1 MRGRVSGL
9 SLLAA
14 AVLTAA
20 VLAGGGCSSSSGG
33 GGNPTSGMDASSQE
47 AGQGVEAGDGADGGK
62 DAAPEATA
70 DAALDAATTDGSSGA
85 TDAGGPPP
93 TCGPP
98 PNRFTILSG
107 ADAGLVRDNVTELV
121 WMSDSVGGA
130 QTSQQTQP
138 LAATYCKGRGM
149 RLPTESEA
157 LALAAAYAP
166 CAFGQWGTWTS
177 TDVGTSGDAWVVDYL
192 GDASP
197 QLADNFP
204 SAVLCV
210 RDPAG

>member
-1 MRGRVSGL
+1 ML
-9 SLLAA
+9 SCLAA
-14 AVLTAA
+14 AVI
-20 VLAGGGCSSSSGG
+20 AGACSSSSSEAGG
-33 GGNPTSGMDASSQE
+33 GGVTAGGDASS
-47 AGQGVEAGDGADGGK
+47 
-62 DAAPEATA
+62 A
-70 DAALDAATTDGSSGA
+70 DATHPIEASPT
-85 TDAGGPPP
+85 TDAGQAPQDAAAGGDATGGGVQEAEAAAPP

-98 PNRFTILSG
+98 PNRFTLLTG

-121 WMSDSVGGA
+121 WMQNSVGGQ
-130 QTSQQTQP
+130 QTSQQTQT
-138 LAATYCKGRGM
+138 LAAAYCTGRGM
-149 RLPTESEA
+149 RLPTKDEA

-177 TDVGTSGDAWVVDYL
+177 TDVGTTGDAWVVDYL